1 MNFSNLNGLLL
12 VFLISFVLVLS
23 CYYILKKIKKIDLN
37 LTSLSDQKNVITSLG
52 LSFTLCIF
60 LISII
65 FYLNYDLAKYLPN
78 RFYLFYISIIILTVL
93 SFLDDTFEVDPK
105 LKLIIQLC
113 VVYFSL
119 TNLELLNLG
128 LPLKLSMFFCLL
140 FWVYIINIIN
150 FIDGSD
156 GHCAVHS
163 ISFLLGIIIISY
175 YFNIQTFG
183 LFISIILFSALI
195 FFMFLNY
202 PRAKAYMGDTG
213 SIVLGY
219 SIGYVSLEFILID
232 KLFYILTLLSYPLL
246 DCTITLI
253 KKTSKGYYPWAKLS
267 DYFFL
272 IPIKK
277 KQLHK
282 KVFYTSIIIN
292 IINLSLLI
300 LMLNNFN
307 IIFFILSLINSIV
320 FILYYNSYNNE
331 K

>member
-1 MNFSNLNGLLL
+1 MNLFNITSFLLII
-12 VFLISFVLVLS
+12 FISFVSVFFS
-23 CYYILKKIKKIDLN
+23 YYILKKINKIDLN
-37 LTSLSDQKNVITSLG
+37 LSLLSDQKNVVTSLG
-52 LSFTLCIF
+52 ISFTICIF

-65 FYLNYDLAKYLPN
+65 FYLYYDLAQYFPN
-78 RFYLFYISIIILTVL
+78 RFYLFYISIIILTLL
-93 SFLDDTFEVDPK
+93 SFLDDSYEIDPK

-113 VVYFSL
+113 IVYFSL

-140 FWVYIINIIN
+140 FWVYIMNIIN
-150 FIDGSD
+150 FLDGSD

-163 ISFLLGIIIISY
+163 ISFFLGIIIISY
-175 YFNIQTFG
+175 YFKIETFG
-183 LFISIILFSALI
+183 FYISVILFPALI
-195 FFMFLNY
+195 FFIFFNY

-213 SIVLGY
+213 SIILGY

-253 KKTSKGYYPWAKLS
+253 RKTLKGHYPWAKLS

-272 IPIKK
+272 LPIKK

-282 KVFYTSIIIN
+282 KVFFISIIIN

-300 LMLNNFN
+300 FMLKNFN
-307 IIFFILSLINSIV
+307 IIFFILSLINSMV
-320 FILYYNSYNNE
+320 FIVYYNSYRNE